1 MAKRQKENNDLQN
14 NTIGQH
20 KTYRQERLSS
30 IIGPW
35 EKECTGIPTH
45 ATTRVEKLQMSIKL
59 NILLFYWYF
68 QQNQCINKACH
79 AQHT

>member
-1 MAKRQKENNDLQN
+1 M
-14 NTIGQH
+14 IGQH
-20 KTYRQERLSS
+20 KPHRQEDHSS

-35 EKECTGIPTH
+35 EKECTGI
-45 ATTRVEKLQMSIKL
+45 TTCTTNPVENLQMSIKL
-59 NILLFYWYF
+59 NIHLLYWDF